1 MITVYTILHKSCRFN
16 LNQVKTIILLT
27 NASSYA
33 IITSIEQSVRGVRV
47 YARVKREAGAN
58 PARTRRCKAEVLRHH
73 VTGHCPGR
81 RRRAM
86 IAKSED
92 LPGMK
97 LDSHESLAENMRFRP
112 GILDQMF
119 LACVF
124 ARAFSFPSF
133 PSGREY
139 GSVSFPHHTLPD
151 QERNTS

>member
-1 MITVYTILHKSCRFN
+1 MQTCHFFPQFLIYFILTPLKMC
-16 LNQVKTIILLT
+16 
-27 NASSYA
+27 A
-33 IITSIEQSVRGVRV
+33 IISSSEQSVRGVRDN
-47 YARVKREAGAN
+47 ARVKREAGAN
-58 PARTRRCKAEVLRHH
+58 PARSRRCKAEVLRHH

-112 GILDQMF
+112 GISDQMF

-124 ARAFSFPSF
+124 AQAFSFPSF

-139 GSVSFPHHTLPD
+139 GSVSFLAHTPSD